1 MSHILALPSETVLA
15 DDYRIERVLGAGGFG
30 ITYLATEEPLG
41 RRVTL
46 KEYFPADFAHR
57 LDNREA
63 VPRSACVA
71 EDYQWG
77 LDRFISEAQ
86 TLARFDHPN
95 IVKVYRYFQ
104 ANNTAYMVLHFEEGQ
119 SLKGWLKSLG
129 RAPRQ
134 RELDDILK
142 PLLDALETIH
152 AADFLHRDIAPD
164 NIIIRKDGSPVLI
177 DFGSAR
183 GEIAQHSR
191 TLSALVKPGYSP
203 YEQYAETGH
212 RQGPW
217 TDIYA
222 LAATLYHAVSG
233 KRPADAPSRVVNDTL
248 APAREVAISSYRVNF
263 LAAIDRALAL
273 DIDAR
278 PVSIRAWR
286 GDLLAPDPKRSWLKR
301 TSKTEPKAPP
311 PAARPMADVL
321 PPVPDAPGQQGGFL
335 DFVDGLK
342 KKPASGGGGVEAVT
356 APAVAKPAASPSLTA
371 RLSQVAPAAP
381 KAAPSPAAAAPAPT
395 PAVAERAK
403 ARPRP
408 VKSRSSFRPLLYKL
422 AIGAGIASVVVAFQ
436 DQLIRPAPEPA
447 TKVARTEPSQPVRP
461 ASEARVRTSDIE
473 TRSLPAAPPRPV
485 SPPAASTPAPTV
497 ASMAPV
503 PAASAPAAAS
513 APQQT
518 AAVRIAAHRGAV
530 LSAQFAG
537 DGRSVV
543 TLGQDGLLRA
553 FAFETGAAQQ
563 VVETANEATALAV
576 SGRKAAVGHADGSVT
591 VYDLDTGEATSRQTE
606 VAGPGAVSAL
616 VFAGPERLLV
626 TSEGGGVA
634 AWDAKLSSRAG
645 PPHGG
650 HDQPVQAVAAHPRGA
665 TFATGGRDGTIRI
678 WDPARAEP
686 IRTIRGNRAGVTSLA
701 YAPDGRVIAAASADG
716 TVRLWSATT
725 GRLQRVLRG
734 PKVPIIAIAYSPAG
748 DLLATAWQDGVVRLT
763 GTGRWRT
770 IETLATPGSTP
781 RSIAFSPDGRYVA
794 AGSSDGAVAGW
805 SAIVGRSRDGD

>member
-119 SLKGWLKSLG
+119 SLKGWLKALG

-301 TSKTEPKAPP
+301 TLKTEPKAPAA
-311 PAARPMADVL
+311 AARPMADVL

-342 KKPASGGGGVEAVT
+342 KKPSSGGGGVEAVT
-356 APAVAKPAASPSLTA
+356 APAAARAAAPASLTA
-371 RLSQVAPAAP
+371 RLSQVVPAPA
-381 KAAPSPAAAAPAPT
+381 KAAPPHAAAVPAVA

-408 VKSRSSFRPLLYKL
+408 VKTRSSIRPLLFKL

-436 DQLIRPAPEPA
+436 DQLVRPAPEPT
-447 TKVARTEPSQPVRP
+447 TKVARTESSQPVRP
-461 ASEARVRTSDIE
+461 ANEARVRTSDIE
-473 TRSLPAAPPRPV
+473 TRSLPATPPRPV
-485 SPPAASTPAPTV
+485 SPPAASTPAPAV
-497 ASMAPV
+497 ASMAP
-503 PAASAPAAAS
+503 AASVPTTAATPAP
-513 APQQT
+513 P
-518 AAVRIAAHRGAV
+518 AAVRISAHRGGV

-553 FAFETGAAQQ
+553 FVLETGVAQR
-563 VVETANEATALAV
+563 TIDLSHEATSLAV
-576 SGRKAAVGHADGSVT
+576 VGRKAAVGHADGSVT
-591 VYDLDTGEATSRQTE
+591 VHDLDTGEQTSRLPE
-606 VAGPGAVSAL
+606 AAGLGTISAIA
-616 VFAGPERLLV
+616 FAGPERLLA
-626 TSEGGGVA
+626 TSNGGGVA
-634 AWDAKLSSRAG
+634 AWDLKLAARAG
-645 PPHGG
+645 PLHGG

-665 TFATGGRDGTIRI
+665 TFVTGGRDGTIRI
-678 WDPARAEP
+678 WDPARADA
-686 IRTIRGNRAGVTSLA
+686 IRTVRGNRAAITALA

-734 PKVPIIAIAYSPAG
+734 PQVPITAIAYSPAG

-770 IETLATPGSTP
+770 VETLATPGVSP
-781 RSIAFSPDGRYVA
+781 RSITFSPDGRYVA
-794 AGSSDGAVAGW
+794 AGTSDGAVTAW
-805 SAIVGRSRDGD
+805 SAIFTRSRDGD